1 VISVRYFFAFDLL
14 GFIVE
19 VFGEVEE
26 FPLGLYVFGAVGN
39 VATLCGATAE

>member
-1 VISVRYFFAFDLL
+1 MLWLRFFPFDLI

-19 VFGEVEE
+19 VFGEGAE

-39 VATLCGATAE
+39 IATLYGATAE